1 MLAHHQGCYR
11 TKQMAALLLV
21 LITVHVSILIV
32 TDAVNPGCSCVLFD
46 SMYGKEHGI
55 FTSPNWP
62 TPYERNTNCLLY
74 TFVGE
79 PDDIVELTFDEFDV
93 QKKNDECLSGDFV
106 RLFLHLNETSV
117 GEATPWNSV
126 LCGTE
131 VDIEQVHY
139 SAGQALV
146 FEFHSDGQ
154 HGDNTG
160 FRGTYRFIKKN
171 MYRVDGAAVPNT
183 TCSYRFASANR
194 TEGHG
199 HFYSP
204 LYPSTYPKNVRCLYS
219 FVARFNERVRI
230 TFEKIRLQQG
240 DYSCLTSP
248 DTIVVYDGKDLT
260 ARVIAQF
267 CNTHYFVELL
277 STGPDIMVEF
287 VSQSLS
293 PGQGFKA
300 SYHFEEELHYA
311 EGGPSSELLQAWL
324 SSCASTPPSWSPVQ
338 SLDSQV
344 ETTDAPLYT
353 TPDPGSGC
361 DQLFSSTASRNGT
374 FSSPGYPDGY
384 PADTR
389 CTYHFSGEGIERAQV
404 VFLDFDLYQ
413 PDDSYHTCEAADAVT
428 VFVSINGQRDRVDSF
443 CGSDMP
449 NQVMS
454 TGRNL
459 TLEFR
464 SLQSPG
470 NSTARGFRAAYQF
483 VTDFGIASGK
493 QDTSFA
499 CGFAYNS
506 SDSTNGSFA
515 SPNWPGIYPRD
526 TECHYFFYGLPGEKV
541 FIEFAYFDIEGLPPC
556 TAETASDYVEFSSA
570 RRAHHKIPRHCG
582 MQKPPNIESEGEF
595 FRVTFRT
602 NDRFDGT
609 GFSAQYQFRSV
620 IDPYT
625 IKRFRGGATYLQG
638 CTQIIALIIFVEFLR
653 FVGRIR

>member
-1 MLAHHQGCYR
+1 
-11 TKQMAALLLV
+11 
-21 LITVHVSILIV
+21 
-32 TDAVNPGCSCVLFD
+32 
-46 SMYGKEHGI
+46 MYGKEHGI

-277 STGPDIMVEF
+277 STGPDILVEF
-287 VSQSLS
+287 VSRSIS

-324 SSCASTPPSWSPVQ
+324 SSCASTPP
-338 SLDSQV
+338 
-344 ETTDAPLYT
+344 
-353 TPDPGSGC
+353 
-361 DQLFSSTASRNGT
+361 
-374 FSSPGYPDGY
+374 
-384 PADTR
+384 
-389 CTYHFSGEGIERAQV
+389 IV
-404 VFLDFDLYQ
+404 V
-413 PDDSYHTCEAADAVT
+413 SCAK
-428 VFVSINGQRDRVDSF
+428 S
-443 CGSDMP
+443 
-449 NQVMS
+449 
-454 TGRNL
+454 
-459 TLEFR
+459 
-464 SLQSPG
+464 
-470 NSTARGFRAAYQF
+470 
-483 VTDFGIASGK
+483 
-493 QDTSFA
+493 
-499 CGFAYNS
+499 
-506 SDSTNGSFA
+506 
-515 SPNWPGIYPRD
+515 
-526 TECHYFFYGLPGEKV
+526 
-541 FIEFAYFDIEGLPPC
+541 
-556 TAETASDYVEFSSA
+556 
-570 RRAHHKIPRHCG
+570 
-582 MQKPPNIESEGEF
+582 
-595 FRVTFRT
+595 
-602 NDRFDGT
+602 
-609 GFSAQYQFRSV
+609 
-620 IDPYT
+620 
-625 IKRFRGGATYLQG
+625 
-638 CTQIIALIIFVEFLR
+638 
-653 FVGRIR
+653 